1 MNRSRMPR
9 LAALLGGAVLLLGAL
24 GGYAL
29 LGRGSDTLRALSEAR
44 ARWAARPFARYS
56 MRVQDI
62 CEQEVTVEGL
72 RVVES
77 TRTFCA
83 MRGRSID
90 DLFRLIER
98 DQTVTY
104 TCVMRGC
111 TCNDVMSV
119 SASYDPTLGYPTAIE
134 VRINARPNPAHLDYW
149 RYMWATWSIPRC
161 GLMEGGK
168 TIRVMTL
175 KPL

>member
-1 MNRSRMPR
+1 MLR
-9 LAALLGGAVLLLGAL
+9 LAALLGGVVLLIGGAA
-24 GGYAL
+24 GYAL
-29 LGRGSDTLRALSEAR
+29 LGGESDTLRALREAR
-44 ARWAARPFARYS
+44 SRWAARPFARYS
-56 MRVQDI
+56 MHLQDI
-62 CEQEVTVEGL
+62 CEQELTVEGI
-72 RVVES
+72 RVVKAS
-77 TRTFCA
+77 DSPCSV
-83 MRGRSID
+83 RGRSID
-90 DLFRLIER
+90 DLFHLIER

-104 TCVMRGC
+104 SCVMRGC

-175 KPL
+175 RPL